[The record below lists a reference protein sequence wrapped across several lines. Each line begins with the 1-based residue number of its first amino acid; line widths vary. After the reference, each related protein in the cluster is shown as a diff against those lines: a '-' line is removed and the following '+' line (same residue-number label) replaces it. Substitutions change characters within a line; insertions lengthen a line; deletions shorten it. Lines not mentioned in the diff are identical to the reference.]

1 MADTYR
7 DEKGRLLP
15 GHPGLKPVGARSRLS
30 KAAVKSIGES
40 WDSIVRKLIEQ
51 SIGGDVQAAKLLAS
65 ISLPAGLPVQIDAS
79 PEGLIAAIESGDLSA
94 TEMRL
99 VAATVDKLQDLKE
112 LAVIRA
118 RLTELEAILSDEQ

>member
-1 MADTYR
+1 M
-7 DEKGRLLP
+7 LP

-30 KAAVKSIGES
+30 KAAVKSICES
-40 WDSIVRKLIEQ
+40 WDNIVQKLIEQ

-118 RLTELEAILSDEQ
+118 RLAELEAILSDEQ